1 MLKNFKPVSL
11 ILVAGALSFPMGVY
25 ADLVPDKPS
34 TAISQQDGKVTGT
47 VEDDFGPVAGAS
59 VVVKGTTNG
68 TITDMD
74 GNFTLEG
81 VKKGDIIQISF
92 IGYATQDVA
101 YNGEATLSVKLA
113 EDTQKLDEVVVTAL
127 GMKRATKALG
137 YAVTEMKGEEL
148 NTNVINPVSAL
159 QGKVAGVDISSGDGG
174 LFGSSKI
181 LIRGASTLGSNNQP
195 IYVIDGVIM
204 DNGVKNGDADW
215 STTDKDWGN
224 ELKNL
229 NPDDFAS
236 VSVLKGAAATALY
249 GSRGLNGAV
258 VITTKSG
265 KGGQGLGISFSQ
277 TLGIDHVY
285 GGPSL
290 QNKYGNGNYA
300 GSIFYETDAS
310 GNYIQWD
317 TNQFKLNS
325 SGQRTVIGTTSRQ
338 FGPAFDGQP
347 IEYYDYTMVPY
358 SAKENNFTD
367 AYDNGF
373 NSNTNLS
380 IQGGNETTTFYT
392 SMSYR
397 HATGTTPNNQFDRIS
412 LLAKASHK
420 ISKDVE
426 LEAQVAFANSTP
438 KGGETNFGE
447 YFIDGT
453 WTRMYDTRYWRSRY
467 KGAHGGLA
475 DVAYGDDYGNAPGRS
490 VWFSLYENEYTQKET
505 SVRPSMKLTANLTEW
520 LKFTAEGNYNYYYK
534 RNEAKELGQGY
545 ANDGGAY
552 RMGLYTKEQTNLNVN
567 FTGNKTFGDWTVNG
581 FIRGEYYHNFIQEM
595 SESTN
600 GGLIVPGQYFIGNSK
615 NPISYTGRLSGEKT
629 ILSIAAQAGVSYKDQ
644 IFLDVTGRNDWS
656 SALVYADG
664 HGTHSFFYPSVSA
677 SWLIHETFRDQL
689 PEWISFAKIRGSWA
703 QVGNDTD
710 AYSINT
716 AYSIISST
724 TDSGNTYGLEI
735 PKKAYSQ
742 NLKPERKNSWEIG
755 LDWRFINNRIG
766 IDATYYKENT
776 KDQIMTIDVPW
787 LSGINQQLIN
797 AGNIQNQGIE
807 IALNTTPFQNKD
819 WTWDLNFTFTR
830 NRSKIVEL
838 HENVADYITL
848 TGMPNYGNY
857 RIGSVAKVGGEYG
870 LLMSDSGVKID
881 EKSGLPVLSTAY
893 YNYNNMHAV
902 YNERS
907 GEVKEIGSMQPK
919 FLGGINTSLSWKN
932 WSLRAQLDMRFGGY
946 VAIYGSKYGT
956 AYGYTEE
963 SLKWRDT
970 ENGGMTFTSIWDGK
984 TYHDGMIPNG
994 IIMGGEVLSTPKGDY
1009 TVAAGGETY
1018 QALYEK
1024 GIVDPQH
1031 GTSWTYW
1038 NNAWSTGTVNDS
1050 WFKELN
1056 YIALR
1061 EVAVSYRVPAEFCKK
1076 IGSKGLSLTASGRN
1090 LGYLLNSL
1098 PNNFNP
1104 ESMRGTSSSQFMIR
1118 SVSPYVAS
1126 YTFTINATF

>member
-1 MLKNFKPVSL
+1 M
-11 ILVAGALSFPMGVY
+11 
-25 ADLVPDKPS
+25 
-34 TAISQQDGKVTGT
+34 
-47 VEDDFGPVAGAS
+47 
-59 VVVKGTTNG
+59 
-68 TITDMD
+68 
-74 GNFTLEG
+74 
-81 VKKGDIIQISF
+81 
-92 IGYATQDVA
+92 
-101 YNGEATLSVKLA
+101 
-113 EDTQKLDEVVVTAL
+113 
-127 GMKRATKALG
+127 
-137 YAVTEMKGEEL
+137 
-148 NTNVINPVSAL
+148 
-159 QGKVAGVDISSGDGG
+159 
-174 LFGSSKI
+174 
-181 LIRGASTLGSNNQP
+181 
-195 IYVIDGVIM
+195 IY
-204 DNGVKNGDADW
+204 
-215 STTDKDWGN
+215 T
-224 ELKNL
+224 
-229 NPDDFAS
+229 
-236 VSVLKGAAATALY
+236 
-249 GSRGLNGAV
+249 
-258 VITTKSG
+258 
-265 KGGQGLGISFSQ
+265 
-277 TLGIDHVY
+277 
-285 GGPSL
+285 
-290 QNKYGNGNYA
+290 
-300 GSIFYETDAS
+300 
-310 GNYIQWD
+310 
-317 TNQFKLNS
+317 
-325 SGQRTVIGTTSRQ
+325 
-338 FGPAFDGQP
+338 
-347 IEYYDYTMVPY
+347 
-358 SAKENNFTD
+358 
-367 AYDNGF
+367 
-373 NSNTNLS
+373 
-380 IQGGNETTTFYT
+380 
-392 SMSYR
+392 
-397 HATGTTPNNQFDRIS
+397 
-412 LLAKASHK
+412 
-420 ISKDVE
+420 
-426 LEAQVAFANSTP
+426 
-438 KGGETNFGE
+438 
-447 YFIDGT
+447 
-453 WTRMYDTRYWRSRY
+453 
-467 KGAHGGLA
+467 
-475 DVAYGDDYGNAPGRS
+475 
-490 VWFSLYENEYTQKET
+490 
-505 SVRPSMKLTANLTEW
+505 
-520 LKFTAEGNYNYYYK
+520 
-534 RNEAKELGQGY
+534 
-545 ANDGGAY
+545 
-552 RMGLYTKEQTNLNVN
+552 
-567 FTGNKTFGDWTVNG
+567 
-581 FIRGEYYHNFIQEM
+581 
-595 SESTN
+595 
-600 GGLIVPGQYFIGNSK
+600 
-615 NPISYTGRLSGEKT
+615 
-629 ILSIAAQAGVSYKDQ
+629 
-644 IFLDVTGRNDWS
+644 
-656 SALVYADG
+656 DG
-664 HGTHSFFYPSVSA
+664 HGNHSFFYPSVSA

-716 AYSIISST
+716 AYSIISAT

-838 HENVADYITL
+838 HENVADFITL

-893 YNYNNMHAV
+893 YNNNNMHAV
-902 YNERS
+902 YNERA
-907 GEVKEIGSMQPK
+907 GEVQEIGSMQPK

-946 VAIYGSKYGT
+946 VAIYGSRYGT

-1031 GTSWTYW
+1031 GSSWTYW